1 MITFAQAFTA
11 FFAALVVTKSYAD
24 LKRGRENIVMFL
36 FWVCSWA
43 VIIFVAMYPAVV
55 DLIFIKLSG
64 GTNNNIATALAM
76 GLTFVFFIIYRLY
89 IKADRVEKTLHKLV
103 SELAIKEQEEE

>member
-11 FFAALVVTKSYAD
+11 FFAALVATKSYAD

-36 FWVCSWA
+36 FWVSTW
-43 VIIFVAMYPAVV
+43 IIIVFIAFYPNIV
-55 DLIFIKLSG
+55 DLFFAKISG
-64 GTNNNIATALAM
+64 RTGNSIATALAM

-89 IKADRVEKTLHKLV
+89 IKADRVEKTLHRLI
-103 SELAIKEQEEE
+103 SELAIRNHKQ

>member
-1 MITFAQAFTA
+1 MITFAQAFTT

-24 LKRGRENIVMFL
+24 LKKGRENIVMFL

-43 VIIFVAMYPAVV
+43 VIVFIAMYPAVV
-55 DLIFIKLSG
+55 DLFFAKLSG
-64 GTNNNIATALAM
+64 ETSDRVATALAM
-76 GLTFVFFIIYRLY
+76 GLTFVFFVIYRLY

-103 SELAIKEQEEE
+103 SELAIKEHKE